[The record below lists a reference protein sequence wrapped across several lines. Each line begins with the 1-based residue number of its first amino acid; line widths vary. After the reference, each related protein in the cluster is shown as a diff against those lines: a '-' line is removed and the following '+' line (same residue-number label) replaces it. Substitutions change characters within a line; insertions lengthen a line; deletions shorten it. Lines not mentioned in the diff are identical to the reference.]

1 MNIYDCKGDW
11 ALVTGASSG
20 IGAEFCRQ
28 LAKAKMNLVMV
39 ARRKKLLEDLSNE
52 LTTMYGIQTLLLFT
66 DLSEPKSA
74 MEVNTAT
81 KNAGIRIRLLINNA
95 AFGPWGSFVNTT
107 ANDYEKNL
115 QLTAITPISLCN
127 VYIPDLEKFP
137 NSAIIN
143 VSSPSALQPVPY
155 LAVYSAAK
163 TCLHNFSLALYGELQ
178 EKGIHV
184 QTLLPG
190 PTATEF
196 DTKAGAY
203 KSKLGEN
210 RRSPVEVVRAS
221 LTQLKLDIPFV
232 TTSKG
237 TYKQRLFAGIAPVKM
252 IIQEVKK
259 MFAPP
264 IGR

>member
-1 MNIYDCKGDW
+1 MNINDCKGQW

-20 IGAEFCRQ
+20 IGEEFCRQ
-28 LAKAKMNLVMV
+28 LAKVGMNLVMV

-52 LTTMYGIQTLLLFT
+52 LTTQYGIQTLLLFT

-74 MEVNTAT
+74 MEVKLAT
-81 KNAGIRIRLLINNA
+81 TNAGIRIQLLINNA
-95 AFGPWGSFVNTT
+95 AFGPWGSFIKTT
-107 ANDYEKNL
+107 ALDYEKIL

-127 VYIPDLEKFP
+127 IYLSDLETFP
-137 NSAIIN
+137 KSSIIN

-178 EKGIHV
+178 DKGVHV

-196 DTKAGAY
+196 DTKACAY
-203 KSKLGEN
+203 KSRLGEI
-210 RRSPVEVVRAS
+210 RRSPMEVVKAS
-221 LTQLKLDIPFV
+221 LHYLDQDIPFV

-252 IIQEVKK
+252 IIREVKK

-264 IGR
+264 LGR

>member
-1 MNIYDCKGDW
+1 MNINNCQGDW
-11 ALVTGASSG
+11 ALITGASSG

-28 LAKAKMNLVMV
+28 LAAAKMNLVMV
-39 ARRKKLLEDLSNE
+39 ARRKKLLEELSNE
-52 LTTMYGIQTLLLFT
+52 LTAKHGIQTLLLFT

-74 MEVNTAT
+74 MDVKTAT
-81 KNAGIRIRLLINNA
+81 NIAEIRIRLLINNA
-95 AFGPWGSFVNTT
+95 AFGPWGSFINTN
-107 ANDYEKNL
+107 AYDYEKIL

-127 VYIPDLEKFP
+127 IFIPDLETFST
-137 NSAIIN
+137 SAIIN

-178 EKGIHV
+178 DKGIHV

-196 DTKAGAY
+196 DTKARAY
-203 KSKLGEN
+203 NSKLGEV
-210 RRSPVEVVRAS
+210 RRSPIEVVKAS
-221 LTQLKLDIPFV
+221 LHQLNHDVPFV

-252 IIQEVKK
+252 IIHEVKK

>member
-1 MNIYDCKGDW
+1 MNIYDCNGQW

-28 LAKAKMNLVMV
+28 LAAAKMNIVMV
-39 ARRKKLLEDLSNE
+39 ARRKKLLEELSEE
-52 LTTMYGIQTLLLFT
+52 LIAKYGIQTLLLYT
-66 DLSEPKSA
+66 DLSTPNSA
-74 MEVNTAT
+74 MEVKSGTE
-81 KNAGIRIRLLINNA
+81 KAGIRIRLLINNA
-95 AFGPWGSFVNTT
+95 AFGPWGSFENTT
-107 ANDYEKNL
+107 ANDYEKIL

-127 VYIPDLEKFP
+127 VYIPDLETFQS
-137 NSAIIN
+137 SAIIN

-178 EKGIHV
+178 DKSIHV

-196 DTKAGAY
+196 DTKARAY
-203 KSKLGEN
+203 KSKLGET
-210 RRSPVEVVRAS
+210 RRSPFEVVNAS
-221 LTQLKLDIPFV
+221 LSKLNQDNPFV

-252 IIQEVKK
+252 IVQEVKK